1 MRDRPNLTLSVAG
14 LTLRDDFED
23 GQPRVLDVDIGRRLG
38 LVRPEDIRW
47 ELHKYADDLAH
58 FGDLTSF
65 PIVHGEGN
73 RPSREYWLNM
83 EQTFFVLGRSET
95 QLGRALFREFIRVA
109 GLSQPRSRR

>member
-23 GQPRVLDVDIGRRLG
+23 GQPRVFDLDIGRRLG

-47 ELHKYADDLAH
+47 EIHRYADELAY
-58 FGDLTSF
+58 FGDLASSD
-65 PIVHGEGN
+65 VDEG